1 MDVTKNRIQ
10 IVNGFAKNIF
20 YNNLGYNWRRHW

>member
-10 IVNGFAKNIF
+10 IVNGFTKNIF